1 MIGAYLNGYLLDRLL
16 LKARGK
22 RGGRHKIEDR
32 LSWNLWPSGLL
43 LIPFGLLLFGW
54 SVEYRLSYW
63 AAIVAFGIKCVGMN
77 QVMAATSAYLV
88 DSVPGKGASATAAGN
103 LSRMVFSCVLSVAA
117 NPMVGAWGPGWTT
130 VLLTSLTLV
139 AMLVLLL
146 LKVFGATLRF

>member
-1 MIGAYLNGYLLDRLL
+1 MESVAIGAVAYPIRSVAVWMECRVSPQLLGSHR
-16 LKARGK
+16 
-22 RGGRHKIEDR
+22 
-32 LSWNLWPSGLL
+32 
-43 LIPFGLLLFGW
+43 
-54 SVEYRLSYW
+54 
-63 AAIVAFGIKCVGMN
+63 IKCVGMN